1 MSKFGPCLQKVSIR
15 FFVYN
20 LMCFTSCSLLQL
32 LLFLSLDLSLSS
44 YLQLSDSQILPSA
57 ISFSFSP
64 RSCMEEQ
71 MIISAKRR
79 RVYPLEPDLVGQ
91 TMFVRNYVNHL
102 VPALTKIRTCRP
114 SDDSYG
120 RDSEVDRSVR
130 YEVDM
135 AMAMSTPGFAWS
147 RALKSRLNKNTSA
160 DGRFHDPSIHRHA
173 SLKPLSMHGPGILKR
188 DADHHCSP
196 NVTSQKKVA
205 PNPNGMANMNRKS
218 KRSRT
223 KKEAAKQTEEEE
235 FGSRLAS
242 LRSLM
247 PGGNEMGVDE
257 LFSDMGSYIT
267 SLEMQVN
274 ILRCLV
280 DSQN

>member
-1 MSKFGPCLQKVSIR
+1 
-15 FFVYN
+15 
-20 LMCFTSCSLLQL
+20 
-32 LLFLSLDLSLSS
+32 
-44 YLQLSDSQILPSA
+44 
-57 ISFSFSP
+57 
-64 RSCMEEQ
+64 MEKEQ
-71 MIISAKRR
+71 MISAKRR
-79 RVYPLEPDLVGQ
+79 RVYPLEPDLAGQ

-114 SDDSYG
+114 SDGNCG
-120 RDSEVDRSVR
+120 RDSDQVDRSVR

-147 RALKSRLNKNTSA
+147 RALKSRLDHKNTSA
-160 DGRFHDPSIHRHA
+160 DGRLHDPSIHRHA
-173 SLKPLSMHGPGILKR
+173 SLKSLSMHGPGILER
-188 DADHHCSP
+188 DHADHHHCSP

-223 KKEAAKQTEEEE
+223 RKEDPKQTEEEE

-280 DSQN
+280 DSQY